1 MRPED
6 YDIKQD
12 KKADEALIRAV
23 EKGNSLA
30 LKLYYQLT
38 LGKYIEEEEA
48 EAVEVRAKVELIE
61 RALQRF
67 CPFYC
72 PYCQAGIDIGKFV
85 GEDDITFWLEK
96 KKEE

>member
-12 KKADEALIRAV
+12 KK
-23 EKGNSLA
+23 
-30 LKLYYQLT
+30 
-38 LGKYIEEEEA
+38 
-48 EAVEVRAKVELIE
+48 AVEVRAKVELIE

-72 PYCQAGIDIGKFV
+72 PYCQADIHIGKFV
-85 GEDDITFWLEK
+85 GKYDIAFWLEK
-96 KKEE
+96 QRQVDND